1 MRPLF
6 LLGEINSDSAY
17 YFYDWIVENAFQFI
31 GHPELVISSPGG
43 DVGLVIGMY
52 DQIIQRDVPT
62 VAMGV
67 VQSAAAVLFLAGAK
81 RSMYPN
87 SMLMFHEPT
96 REKDSEDM
104 SDPDWYLFTKLVAMV
119 RQRTGMDLIE
129 AHDLFDGKFISAERA
144 YELGLCDEI
153 VNLGGTDGRTSR
165 VSESQGQDSG
175 ASISANQ
182 STIEPGFGK
191 AD

>member
-1 MRPLF
+1 MKPFF
-6 LLGEINSDSAY
+6 LLGQIDSDTARD
-17 YFYDWIVENAFQFI
+17 FYDWIGENYFRSTGYSQ
-31 GHPELVISSPGG
+31 LVISSPGG
-43 DVGLVIGMY
+43 DAGLMIGMY
-52 DQIIQRDVPT
+52 DQIIQRDIPT
-62 VAMGV
+62 VAVGV

-87 SMLMFHEPT
+87 SMLMFHEPE
-96 REKDSEDM
+96 RKEGSEDM

-153 VNLGGTDGRTSR
+153 VNLGGTNGGINR

-175 ASISANQ
+175 AVSSAQ
-182 STIEPGFGK
+182 STIEPGFGE
-191 AD
+191 AA

>member
-1 MRPLF
+1 MRPFF
-6 LLGEINSDSAY
+6 LLGEINSESARD
-17 YFYDWIVENAFQFI
+17 FYDPLDHNYSRPLGWTEV
-31 GHPELVISSPGG
+31 VISSPGG
-43 DVGLVIGMY
+43 DAGLMIGMY
-52 DQIIQRDVPT
+52 DYIIQHDIPT
-62 VAMGV
+62 IALGV

-87 SMLMFHEPT
+87 SMLMFHEPE
-96 REKDSEDM
+96 RKKDSDDM

-153 VNLGGTDGRTSR
+153 LNLGGINGGTNR
-165 VSESQGQDSG
+165 VSESQGPDSG
-175 ASISANQ
+175 EVNRA
-182 STIEPGFGK
+182 TIEPGFGE
-191 AD
+191 AA

>member
-1 MRPLF
+1 MRPFF
-6 LLGEINSDSAY
+6 LLGEINSESARD
-17 YFYDWIVENAFQFI
+17 FYDPLDHNYSRPLGWTEV
-31 GHPELVISSPGG
+31 VISSPGG
-43 DVGLVIGMY
+43 DAGLMIGMY
-52 DQIIQRDVPT
+52 DYIIQHDIPT
-62 VAMGV
+62 IALGV

-87 SMLMFHEPT
+87 SMLMFHEPE
-96 REKDSEDM
+96 RKKDSDDM

-153 VNLGGTDGRTSR
+153 LNLGGINGGTNR
-165 VSESQGQDSG
+165 VSESQGQDFREG
-175 ASISANQ
+175 NRA
-182 STIEPGFGK
+182 TIEPGFGE
-191 AD
+191 AA